1 MKVSAAIS
9 VLRTEKGRPE
19 VPGQPGLQG
28 MSSVVGGL
36 LSTVPHPLC
45 VPLQLRLKKDE
56 LGVTGWALA
65 GEMD

>member
-19 VPGQPGLQG
+19 VPGQPGLRG
-28 MSSVVGGL
+28 MSSVVGSL
-36 LSTVPHPLC
+36 LSTGLPC

-56 LGVTGWALA
+56 LGVTGWVLA